1 MTEVALLENTPDFS
15 ALYSAPTTGAPNIAR
30 ARINRDASVEINDKM
45 ESVPAPSIA
54 LKDTDDQEYF
64 SNDVY
69 LRVYLDS
76 MQTAVFD
83 SDLAEYTNMS
93 KHFHSFSTPALDWFG
108 GDKCGWIPSK
118 AREKLRNEDPI
129 AFANASK
136 VKLYRHLYGTIRM
149 VDPTSPNLDG
159 PNEVEN
165 VPFRMRLGPS
175 NFMEIGNVVGGLLK
189 QNINPASVELKLDFK
204 LEKRGSNKWFTL
216 KYKPL
221 MSNIIKLDSDYKLL
235 LKDFL
240 DLKAYEDEQVENR
253 MRDNSNSVVDSFD
266 DILEA

>member
-15 ALYSAPTTGAPNIAR
+15 SLYSAPTVSAPVIAR

-64 SNDVY
+64 SNEVY

-93 KHFHSFSTPALDWFG
+93 KHFNSFNKPALDWLG
-108 GDKCGWIPSK
+108 GDKCGWIPS
-118 AREKLRNEDPI
+118 RMRDKLRKEDPV
-129 AFANASK
+129 AFANANK

-149 VDPTSPNLDG
+149 VDPVSPGLDE
-159 PNEVEN
+159 PAEVDN

-175 NFMEIGNVVGGLLK
+175 NFMLIGDVLGGIIR
-189 QNINPASVELKLDFK
+189 QDINPAAVELKLDFK

-216 KYKPL
+216 KYKPI
-221 MSNIIKLDSDYKLL
+221 MTNIIELDSDYQLL
-235 LKDFL
+235 AQDFQQ
-240 DLKAYEDEQVENR
+240 LKAYEDAQVESR
-253 MRDNSNSVVDSFD
+253 MRDNSNSVVESFD